1 MFVILFA
8 VLVSALLLVISL
20 FHYLHRP
27 THMEGF
33 DYLKYVAL
41 GAVALEGPLVGL
53 KAFLSLRKKVRLLL
67 YQKIPCP
74 QHLESLV
81 QLHLLLQSVQG
92 HIQWRYNDA
101 MRMQ

>member
-1 MFVILFA
+1 MLCA

-53 KAFLSLRKKVRLLL
+53 KAFLSLRKKVRFCFVRKSPLRSIL
-67 YQKIPCP
+67 
-74 QHLESLV
+74 
-81 QLHLLLQSVQG
+81 
-92 HIQWRYNDA
+92 RA
-101 MRMQ
+101 

>member
-1 MFVILFA
+1 MLCA

-67 YQKIPCP
+67 CWKIPSP

-81 QLHLLLQSVQG
+81 QPHLQLLSVLE
-92 HIQWRYNDA
+92 HIQ
-101 MRMQ
+101 

>member
-1 MFVILFA
+1 MLCA

-27 THMEGF
+27 THIEGF

-53 KAFLSLRKKVRLLL
+53 KAFLSLRRKVCFCFVRKYKFPLRSILRAW
-67 YQKIPCP
+67 C
-74 QHLESLV
+74 SRMRCF
-81 QLHLLLQSVQG
+81 SVS
-92 HIQWRYNDA
+92 
-101 MRMQ
+101 